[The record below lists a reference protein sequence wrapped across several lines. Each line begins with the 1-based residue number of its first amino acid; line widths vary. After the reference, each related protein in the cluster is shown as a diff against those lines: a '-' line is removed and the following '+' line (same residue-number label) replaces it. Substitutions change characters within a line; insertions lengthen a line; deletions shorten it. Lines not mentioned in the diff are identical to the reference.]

1 MRDRKI
7 KVEHIT
13 RVEGHGNIEVEI
25 EDGRLVRA
33 GLDIVESPR
42 FFEVMLK
49 GRMFTDAAWI
59 ASRICGICAVAHS
72 TASLKA
78 TEEAFGITLSEQTR
92 LLRRVNFNGEVIQSH
107 VLHLYFL
114 AAPDFFGAGSVFDLV
129 GSHSETVQ
137 RALRLKKLGND
148 LCAVICGRHVH
159 PVSMAVGGFT
169 ALPKE
174 KALEE
179 MRTRLVLARPDLDA
193 TVELFKSIRLPE
205 FERETEYISL
215 GGKGSNNG
223 YDFISG
229 DIISSDG
236 YTASCR
242 DYREAIKEYIV
253 PTSTAKHAKAK
264 RESFMVG
271 ALARFNNNFEYLH
284 PQAKE
289 AASEIG
295 LAAPCHNPYLINAA
309 QLAETVH
316 CLEDSIE
323 IIDNLLDKGVRK
335 EDISFEPREGRGV
348 GIVEAPRGLL
358 IHDYTYDRGGRIAEA
373 NCIIPTGQNLANIN
387 LDIKALVNVL
397 MDRPDSEIENGL
409 KMLVRAYDPCI
420 SCSTHGLAIKIN
432 KRSSHGPRRD
442 PEKA

>member
-13 RVEGHGNIEVEI
+13 RVEGHGNIEVEV

-33 GLDIVESPR
+33 DFDIVESPR

-49 GRMFTDAAWI
+49 GRMYTDAAWI
-59 ASRICGICAVAHS
+59 ASRICGICAVAHT
-72 TASLKA
+72 TASLRA
-78 TEEAFGITLSEQTR
+78 TEDAFGITPSEQTR
-92 LLRRVNFNGEVIQSH
+92 LLRRVSFNGEVIQSH
-107 VLHLYFL
+107 ILHLYFL
-114 AAPDFFGAGSVFDLV
+114 VAPDFLGAGSVFDLV
-129 GSHSETVQ
+129 GSHSETVN

-148 LCAVICGRHVH
+148 LCAAICGRHVH

-179 MRTRLVLARPDLDA
+179 MRARLVAARPDLDA
-193 TVELFKSIRLPE
+193 TVELLKSIRLPE
-205 FERETEYISL
+205 LARETEYISL
-215 GGKGSNNG
+215 GPNSSGGG
-223 YDFISG
+223 YEFIYG
-229 DIISSDG
+229 DITSSDG
-236 YTASCR
+236 YHAPCR
-242 DYREAIKEYIV
+242 DYREVIKEYII
-253 PTSTAKHAKAK
+253 PTSTAKHARAK

-271 ALARFNNNFEYLH
+271 ALARFNNNYKQLH
-284 PQAKE
+284 PEAKK
-289 AASEIG
+289 AAREIG

-309 QLAETVH
+309 QLVETVH

-323 IIDNLLDKGVRK
+323 AIGYLLDNGLKR
-335 EDISFEPREGRGV
+335 EEISIKPVGMRGV

-358 IHDYTYDRGGRIAEA
+358 IHDYTYNSDGRVAEA

-387 LDIKALVNVL
+387 LDIKVLVNVL
-397 MDRPDSEIENGL
+397 IDRPDNELENGL

-420 SCSTHGLAIKIN
+420 SCSTHGLAIKIH
-432 KRSSHGPRRD
+432 KRSSHGPR
-442 PEKA
+442 